1 MKALYVAWALILGG
15 EFAQCKKPFMAVS
28 ACSDAQQFA
37 LNCAASWTRLTAQRR
52 QSSSVRGDEMTATQ
66 PTLEGARSIKRR
78 SVLQGIGGVAA
89 AALGAAVTRADAVAA
104 EIQTDASAAPIANEV
119 QPSGYRLTEHIR
131 AYYRTARL

>member
-1 MKALYVAWALILGG
+1 
-15 EFAQCKKPFMAVS
+15 
-28 ACSDAQQFA
+28 
-37 LNCAASWTRLTAQRR
+37 
-52 QSSSVRGDEMTATQ
+52 MTATQ